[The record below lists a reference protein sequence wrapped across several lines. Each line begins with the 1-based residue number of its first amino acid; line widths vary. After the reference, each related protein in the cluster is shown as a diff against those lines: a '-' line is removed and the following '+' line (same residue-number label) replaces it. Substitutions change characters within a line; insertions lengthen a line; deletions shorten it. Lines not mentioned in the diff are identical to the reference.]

1 MSGKN
6 QEKRRLKNIEH
17 AEKVWTKV
25 QIQAAQAKTSLD
37 SAMDLIRENKEELTE
52 EQFALVEKE
61 AQKRYAELEQYVL
74 SARDDY
80 AAKMAEY
87 SK

>member
-25 QIQAAQAKTSLD
+25 QIQAAQAKTSID
-37 SAMDLIRENKEELTE
+37 SAMDLIRNKKEELTE
-52 EQFALVEKE
+52 EQFSLVETE
-61 AQKRYAELEQYVL
+61 AKKRYAELEQYVL
-74 SARDDY
+74 TARDNFV
-80 AAKMAEY
+80 AKMAEY

>member
-17 AEKVWTKV
+17 AEKVWTKI

-37 SAMDLIRENKEELTE
+37 SAMDLIREKKEELTE

-80 AAKMAEY
+80 VAKMAEY
-87 SK
+87 SN